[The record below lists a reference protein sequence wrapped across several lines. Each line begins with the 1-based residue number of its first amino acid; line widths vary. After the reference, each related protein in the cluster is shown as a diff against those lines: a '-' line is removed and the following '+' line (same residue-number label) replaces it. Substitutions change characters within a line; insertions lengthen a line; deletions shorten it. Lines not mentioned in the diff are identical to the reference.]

1 VATRTSQDLE
11 RLKPL
16 VAKDEIS
23 KQQYDAVVAA
33 QHGAQAAVESAQASV
48 TEAQANVAVAEARRV
63 QAGSSVAQA
72 KAQTQ
77 AAGTAPQQIAMT
89 EARAQ
94 TAGAQVLQARAA
106 LEEAKLALN
115 RSTVVSPVAGV
126 VSRKSVE
133 IGQVVQIGQPLLALT
148 GLEDIWVTAN
158 FKETQL
164 ERMRAGQPATISVD
178 TFGQAYKGH
187 VDSIAAATGATF
199 SLLPPDNASGNF
211 VKVVQ
216 RVPVKIA
223 LEAGQ
228 NTAATLRPGMSANV
242 TVYLK

>member
-1 VATRTSQDLE
+1 MS
-11 RLKPL
+11 
-16 VAKDEIS
+16 
-23 KQQYDAVVAA
+23 
-33 QHGAQAAVESAQASV
+33 
-48 TEAQANVAVAEARRV
+48 EAQANVAVAEARRA
-63 QAGSSVAQA
+63 QAASTVAQA
-72 KAQTQ
+72 QAQTQ
-77 AAGTAPQQIAMT
+77 AAETAPQQVAMT
-89 EARAQ
+89 RAHAQ
-94 TAGAQVLQARAA
+94 TADAQVLQARAA
-106 LEEAKLALN
+106 LEEARLALE
-115 RSTVVSPVAGV
+115 RTTIVAPVAGI

-133 IGQVVQIGQPLLALT
+133 IGQVVQVGQPLLALA

-164 ERMRAGQPATISVD
+164 ERMRPGQRATISID
-178 TFGQAYKGH
+178 TYAQAYTGH

-228 NTAATLRPGMSANV
+228 NTTATLRPGMSANV
-242 TVYLK
+242 TVFLK